1 MPIKT
6 GLAVLTFIALILL
19 PQYVPALEK
28 YKSFNPS
35 TIPLVVDLP
44 VKGPPTE
51 AVAEAKNPELRA
63 ARLEAAAPQNLIDPA
78 HELDHFYAALL
89 KGGTTRILHYG
100 DSPTT
105 GDLITADARAALQK
119 QFGDAGSGFA
129 LIARPWAWYNHR
141 GVEMEGSGWGIDVA
155 GVGELKD
162 GMHGLGGA
170 SFRGSVGAT
179 ARYTLKVAHNFVE
192 IAYLSQ
198 PDGGDFAVEADGSL
212 LGTVETA
219 ADAKAPGFASF
230 NIPGGAKKFVV
241 RVTSGSVRLYG
252 ADFRRAGSGV
262 VYHSLGVNG
271 ANVTLLSHA
280 FNGPHW
286 TAELRHYKPDL
297 VIINYGTNESGYP
310 SFVEGTWGTELK
322 NAVKRVQAAVPD
334 ASVLLMSPMDRG
346 ERKQDGKIDTITAMP
361 SLVKIEARVAQENEV
376 AFFNTFQAMGGPG
389 TMGRW
394 YTSEPRLVGADFI
407 HPMPA
412 GAKIVGELLY
422 SALRDGYN
430 DYKLRQL
437 NKASVQTASKE

>member
-6 GLAVLTFIALILL
+6 GLAILTFIGLILA

-28 YKSFNPS
+28 YKTFDVAM
-35 TIPLVVDLP
+35 IPLVVDLP

-51 AVAEAKNPELRA
+51 AGAEIKNEELSAK
-63 ARLEAAAPQNLIDPA
+63 RLEATAPKNLIDPT
-78 HELDHFYAALL
+78 HEMDHFYAALL
-89 KGGTTRILHYG
+89 KGGTTRIVHYG

-129 LIARPWAWYNHR
+129 LMARPWAWYNHR
-141 GVEMEGSGWGIDVA
+141 GVEMDGSGWGIDVA
-155 GVGELKD
+155 GATEVKD

-170 SFRGSVGAT
+170 SFRGSAGAT
-179 ARYTLKVAHNFVE
+179 ARFTLRSSHNIVE

-198 PDGGDFAVEADGSL
+198 PDSGDFTVEADGST

-219 ADAKAPGFASF
+219 AESKTPGFSTF
-230 NIPGGAKKFVV
+230 NIPGGAKKFVI
-241 RVTSGSVRLYG
+241 RVTRGSVRMYG
-252 ADFRRAGSGV
+252 ADFRRSGPGV

-271 ANVTLLSHA
+271 ANVTLLSRS
-280 FNGPHW
+280 FSGPHW
-286 TAELRHYKPDL
+286 AAELRHYKPDL

-310 SFVEGTWGTELK
+310 SFVEGTWGQELK
-322 NAVKRVQAAVPD
+322 NAVKRVQTALPD
-334 ASVLLMSPMDRG
+334 SSVLLMSPMDRG
-346 ERKQDGKIDTITAMP
+346 ERKRDGKIDTITAMP
-361 SLVKIEARVAQENEV
+361 GLVKIEAGIGHDTGV

-394 YTSEPRLVGADFI
+394 YASEPRLVGADFI
-407 HPMPA
+407 HPMPT

>member
-1 MPIKT
+1 MPIRT
-6 GLAVLTFIALILL
+6 GLAVLTFIALLLL

-28 YKSFNPS
+28 YKTFDPAM
-35 TIPLVVDLP
+35 IPLVVDLP
-44 VKGPPTE
+44 VKGPPLE
-51 AVAEAKNPELRA
+51 PGVDPNNEEFRIN
-63 ARLEAAAPQNLIDPA
+63 RLQATAPKNLIDPA
-78 HELDHFYAALL
+78 HELDNFYEALL
-89 KGGTTRILHYG
+89 KGGTTRIVHYG

-129 LIARPWAWYNHR
+129 LMARPWAWYNHR
-141 GVEMEGSGWGIDVA
+141 GVEMEGSGWGIDIA
-155 GVGELKD
+155 GATEVKD

-170 SFRGSVGAT
+170 SFRGSPGAT
-179 ARYTLKVAHNFVE
+179 ARFNLRNSHNVVE

-198 PDGGDFAVEADGSL
+198 PDGGDFTVEADGST

-219 ADAKAPGFASF
+219 AESKTPGFSAF
-230 NIPGGAKKFVV
+230 NIPSGAKKFVIRVTRGAV
-241 RVTSGSVRLYG
+241 RVYG
-252 ADFRRAGSGV
+252 ADFRRSGGGV

-271 ANVTLLSHA
+271 ANVTLLSRS
-280 FNGPHW
+280 FSGPHW

-310 SFVEGTWGTELK
+310 SFVEGTWGLELK
-322 NAVKRVQAAVPD
+322 NAVKRVQD
-334 ASVLLMSPMDRG
+334 ALPGTSILLMSPMDRG
-346 ERKQDGKIDTITAMP
+346 ERKPDGKIDTITAMP
-361 SLVKIEARVAQENEV
+361 RLVKIEAGIGQDTGV

-394 YTSEPRLVGADFI
+394 YASEPRLVGADFI